1 MVTGEAGRMFLVAHI
16 PVEEVR
22 NIESECVTAPVRA
35 LVVNG
40 VLETQQNLTNVTQ
53 IHVQVNVKAV
63 VLKHLEDTQNHL
75 HNCAYLF
82 HNDIVYGCVTVLAPN
97 G

>member
-1 MVTGEAGRMFLVAHI
+1 MVTGVGGRMFLCAHI
-16 PVEEVR
+16 PVVEVR
-22 NIESECVTAPVRA
+22 NIESECVAAPVRA
-35 LVVNG
+35 LGVND
-40 VLETQQNLTNVTQ
+40 VLETQKNLTNVTQ

-63 VLKHLEDTQNHL
+63 VLKHLEDSQKRL

-82 HNDIVYGCVTVLAPN
+82 HNDIVYSCVTVLAPN